1 MYFCRCSAFHRLPLE
16 LFLFL
21 CVTRSSKNSC
31 VVIDV
36 DHYSYYAVNI
46 VIFWCYSVLMY
57 IVLLYTV
64 VYTVVLLLIYT
75 VVYTVVYTAY
85 TAYTVSY
92 CLYILLVTAS
102 YCLYILLILHH
113 TAIHLQHIPGLW
125 HQILFIAV
133 IPALFQRYA
142 LFIAPPS
149 SLLLFTAFNSCLTVV

>member
-75 VVYTVVYTAY
+75 VVYTVVLLLIYTVVYTVVYTAIFCY
-85 TAYTVSY
+85 Y
-92 CLYILLVTAS
+92 CLLL
-102 YCLYILLILHH
+102 LYTCIMYQVYDGQNFLS
-113 TAIHLQHIPGLW
+113 Q
-125 HQILFIAV
+125 LFQ
-133 IPALFQRYA
+133 ALFQA
-142 LFIAPPS
+142 LCSIYCCTS
-149 SLLLFTAFNSCLTVV
+149 SLLLVTVIYCV